1 MKIMILVNKSFEY
14 HGYVQGVGDRM
25 TAGAT
30 PNLHVV
36 SRIEETTDKFSPLC
50 LYELETKTGEKHTI
64 SEYCINNFFDD
75 EKTSSNSEKKHELL
89 MDLFSKLGTDN
100 LPDYIISVS
109 TSESTKYLEDVSL
122 GNIKMEEKSVNGC
135 VFMGNKFYAK
145 DCRDLDDPPRQ
156 SNLGVIP
163 YLESKKIFIGFNEC
177 VTTNQSKLTEGMVK
191 LPNKPAKKLECIAD
205 PNNTSLGVVN
215 ITNYK
220 RYPFADEA
228 TSDAFDKYNMDEKSG
243 RLKPV
248 GIETTHAVVRM
259 AANLQ
264 HNIPVLFVSPI
275 VDRYLCF
282 KKDVDDDNWGEQN
295 HKGSYNAGVVVAN
308 MLECFRDKFPI
319 NFKEEEQ

>member
-1 MKIMILVNKSFEY
+1 MKIMILVNKNFEY
-14 HGYVQGVGDRM
+14 AGYVEGVESRKNY
-25 TAGAT
+25 T
-30 PNLHVV
+30 PNLKCIGGHNVDHNAHDRFFP
-36 SRIEETTDKFSPLC
+36 SAEYT
-50 LYELETKTGEKHTI
+50 LESDSGTHTI
-64 SEYCINNFFDD
+64 EEYCINYMFPQN
-75 EKTSSNSEKKHELL
+75 ESSSNSQIKHELL
-89 MDLFSKLGTDN
+89 MKLFRELGTDN
-100 LPDYIISVS
+100 LPDYIISVG

-156 SNLGVIP
+156 SNLGVIL

-215 ITNYK
+215 IINYG
-220 RYPFADEA
+220 RYPVADEA

-275 VDRYLCF
+275 VDRFLCF
-282 KKDVDDDNWGEQN
+282 KEDVVEDWGEQN
-295 HKGSYNAGVVVAN
+295 LKGSYNAGVVVAN
-308 MLECFRDKFPI
+308 MLECFRNEFPK
-319 NFKEEEQ
+319 NFKEEE